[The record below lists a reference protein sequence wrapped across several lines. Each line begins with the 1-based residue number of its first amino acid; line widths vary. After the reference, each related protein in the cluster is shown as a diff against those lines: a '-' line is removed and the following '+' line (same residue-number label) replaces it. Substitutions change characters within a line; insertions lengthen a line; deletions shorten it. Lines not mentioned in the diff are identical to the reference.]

1 LHFIAR
7 PAFDYTQLYQIDKKR
22 LQVLGI
28 NGEIRSETK
37 WMNNT
42 GNYDICKIVWI
53 EGRFHEPANQ
63 LKK

>member
-1 LHFIAR
+1 
-7 PAFDYTQLYQIDKKR
+7 
-22 LQVLGI
+22 
-28 NGEIRSETK
+28 
-37 WMNNT
+37 MNNT